1 MARMRWSD
9 DDHRRRVLYRKILC
23 ASAAIALAGVCALV
37 LWPTTILSQSGRSD
51 VFAHPG
57 IVIDRV
63 TSKPISADIHA
74 YASAK
79 GRTLSGGC
87 AAYDESVD
95 ATRSDFTGRF
105 TLTVD
110 RRLHSYVISY
120 CSNGYISRSDTAN
133 SNLTDGSRV
142 DGDPVTLFPD
152 NVDETAYV
160 AALRAEFSRSASEL
174 RYIGSAKPDYYQ
186 AALARLAH
194 DPSFVADPV
203 QKGLLDGAGAVR
215 PLAVPAPPSNLRVQ

>member
-1 MARMRWSD
+1 
-9 DDHRRRVLYRKILC
+9 
-23 ASAAIALAGVCALV
+23 
-37 LWPTTILSQSGRSD
+37 
-51 VFAHPG
+51 
-57 IVIDRV
+57 VIDRV
-63 TSKPISADIHA
+63 TGKPIGADIHA
-74 YASAK
+74 YASVK

-87 AAYDESVD
+87 ATYDESVD

-110 RRLHSYVISY
+110 RRLHSYVVSY

-152 NVDETAYV
+152 NVDEKAYV

-174 RYIGSAKPDYYQ
+174 RYISSANPDYYK
-186 AALARLAH
+186 AALAQLSR

-215 PLAVPAPPSNLRVQ
+215 LVPTPPSNLRVN